1 MNRTVV
7 IAGGGPV
14 GLMLAGELRLAGVP
28 VIVLERLV
36 ERVGWA
42 RSLFV
47 QNRTVE
53 VLRQRG
59 LDWFGDSPRWVN
71 YNFGFLNLRRLQN
84 DRDFVPFYAPQ
95 HKFEELLEERAVKLG
110 ADVRRGHTVSA
121 IAQDASGVQVQVDTA
136 TESYWL
142 PAAYVV
148 GCDGGRSTVRKLAGI
163 DFPGTDSTVSG
174 ITAWVTLTEEQFPK
188 GVFADIYPTGIVS
201 IAQLEPGMYRATS
214 IDFETPLPPRDVP
227 ATLPE
232 FKERIRD
239 ISGIDMKI
247 DEVKW
252 ISRFGN
258 ATRLAAQYRQ
268 GRVLLAGDAAH
279 IHFASAAQ
287 GLNTG
292 IQDAVNLGWKLAA
305 EVNGWAPPGLLDSY
319 HAERHPVGRRVCMFS
334 QAQVSLYH
342 PLDRVGPLREL
353 LGGLLQQEEVSRHM
367 LGLATGVDIHYPMPT
382 TPPTPAAA
390 PGTTPA
396 TAPAAP
402 AAVDHPLVGR
412 RIPDAPLVG
421 CPETPTVFSTLRDG
435 RGVLLDLRGAKTG
448 ETPTSGTVTS
458 EAPIGGTATSE
469 AATGGTA
476 TSSGTATD
484 ETPTRGTATDE
495 TVTASSQGQGIHERV
510 DVVHAEPVPEYEAAR
525 LLVRPD
531 GYVAFADADGTD
543 EEGLR
548 AALITWF
555 GSA

>member
-7 IAGGGPV
+7 IAGAGPV

-28 VIVLERLV
+28 VVVLERLI

-47 QNRTVE
+47 QNRSVE

-71 YNFGFLNLRRLQN
+71 YNFGFLNLRRLKN

-110 ADVRRGHTVSA
+110 TDLRRGHEVVA
-121 IAQDASGVQVQVDTA
+121 LEQDDSGVRVQVRTA
-136 TESYWL
+136 EETYEL
-142 PAAYVV
+142 QAAYLV
-148 GCDGGRSTVRKLAGI
+148 GCDGGRSAVRKLAGI

-227 ATLPE
+227 VTVEE
-232 FKERIRD
+232 FKERIHA

-247 DEVKW
+247 DQVPW

-268 GRVLLAGDAAH
+268 GGVLLAGDAAH

-305 EVNGWAPPGLLDSY
+305 EINGWAPPGLLDSY
-319 HAERHPVGRRVCMFS
+319 HTERHPVGRRVCMFS
-334 QAQVSLYH
+334 QAQVALYH

-353 LGGLLQQEEVSRHM
+353 LGGLLQLEDVSRQM
-367 LGLATGVDIHYPMPT
+367 LGLATGVDIHYEMPS
-382 TPPTPAAA
+382 AAN
-390 PGTTPA
+390 
-396 TAPAAP
+396 
-402 AAVDHPLVGR
+402 HPLVGR
-412 RIPDAPLVG
+412 RIPDADLTG
-421 CPETPTVFSTLRDG
+421 GTTVFSTLREG
-435 RGVLLDLRGAKTG
+435 RGVLLDFTGDRGLPAAWSDRV
-448 ETPTSGTVTS
+448 ET
-458 EAPIGGTATSE
+458 
-469 AATGGTA
+469 
-476 TSSGTATD
+476 
-484 ETPTRGTATDE
+484 
-495 TVTASSQGQGIHERV
+495 
-510 DVVHAEPVPEYEAAR
+510 VHAEPVPDYAAAR

-531 GYVAFADADGTD
+531 GYVAFADPDGTD
-543 EEGLR
+543 DEGLR
-548 AALITWF
+548 AALTTWF
-555 GSA
+555 GTQ